1 MHLHIT
7 CCLFDQW
14 YCYIG
19 NNFTMKITSYSKIL
33 CLLLPS
39 ILIQLNEDLNRKIC
53 YVCIFCS
60 LFVC

>member
-1 MHLHIT
+1 MHLHFT
-7 CCLFDQW
+7 VSLFNQW

-19 NNFTMKITSYSKIL
+19 NNFTKNITSYLQIL

-39 ILIQLNEDLNRKIC
+39 ILIHLNEDLSRKTC
-53 YVCIFCS
+53 YVCKFCS